1 MFNVGHRLL
10 NGTLVAAL
18 LLAAAPAFVQR
29 ASAGEGI
36 GVVTAIQGQAT
47 VARQALP
54 QPAALRFK
62 DDVFFRDQIATR
74 EHSTVRLLLGGKG
87 SLTVREQS
95 QVTLDES
102 VAPDG
107 ARRSVL
113 GLIAGKIGA
122 AIAHA
127 LMRPGESVEIHT
139 PNAVAAVRGT
149 VLIAEYIPPQG
160 SAANRQPVLLASAA
174 PGPFLAQ
181 APGGAGG
188 TSNFFVLSGQV
199 TITPQGLQPLTLGPL
214 QALSITQTPTGAQP
228 GAVQTL
234 TPAQAAQAAE
244 GLQTGKPHTGEAEAG
259 RAAQAQAQ
267 MAAALADLVLQNVPG
282 GPPPGFAPPAP
293 TTTVAP
299 IVPPVASTSWAG
311 SGLLNNGG
319 LETGDLT
326 HWTAGGAAS
335 VISNFGPGVFSP
347 PGGSYMA
354 LIHTGYDSME
364 VNTTTSSLRQ
374 SVESLSSGSV
384 YLVTFK
390 YNFMSNEY
398 PTQAETFN
406 DTFEAKLID
415 GESSTVLATASR
427 NTEEFKTDKPSISG
441 GTFTLSQGNG
451 YTDFQSA
458 SKTVVVNG
466 SSATLEFKIYD
477 VGDTVV
483 DSGSLIDNVSFALD
497 PPLYL
502 LTNGQTL
509 TKPGPDPL
517 VDISNQSLTF
527 DSVLVSSGRPPEGS
541 WSVDL
546 GGPLLHVR
554 RATLSVPFSLLG
566 LLDGSTLRTS
576 SSEPLVRLE
585 EGTYSLSTIPG
596 TAIFDF
602 WGTETAV
609 DAETGVPVG
618 TGTTVKHPGPLL
630 EASGGATV
638 ETQKVLKLDTALLE
652 ATAPIIRL
660 VGSSGAQTSLTSA
673 SAPLDLIQSKVTS
686 LGPIMA
692 LDNSVLSVTNGPLIR
707 LTQGSSMDLTG
718 DLLSLASGS
727 KIKVVNGP
735 LVSVAGAGSVLNVSG
750 ALVNFGGTGGSQ
762 IIVNNNI
769 APTAVLTQAGVNGI
783 GVSATGGGSISI
795 GPNPVKNPTL
805 GTISVTGSLIQATN
819 GGAVKIGAK

>member
-1 MFNVGHRLL
+1 
-10 NGTLVAAL
+10 
-18 LLAAAPAFVQR
+18 
-29 ASAGEGI
+29 
-36 GVVTAIQGQAT
+36 
-47 VARQALP
+47 
-54 QPAALRFK
+54 
-62 DDVFFRDQIATR
+62 
-74 EHSTVRLLLGGKG
+74 
-87 SLTVREQS
+87 
-95 QVTLDES
+95 
-102 VAPDG
+102 
-107 ARRSVL
+107 
-113 GLIAGKIGA
+113 
-122 AIAHA
+122 
-127 LMRPGESVEIHT
+127 
-139 PNAVAAVRGT
+139 VAAVRGT

-319 LETGDLT
+319 FETGDLT

-354 LIHTGYDSME
+354 LIHTGQGAIMNPATELDMS
-364 VNTTTSSLRQ
+364 TLSQ
-374 SVESLSSGSV
+374 SVQSLSSGSV
-384 YLVTFK
+384 YLITFK

-398 PTQAETFN
+398 PTQSTYYN
-406 DTFEAKLID
+406 DTFEAKLQYATGD
-415 GESSTVLATASR
+415 PTLLASASR
-427 NTEEFKTDKPSISG
+427 NSSTFHTDKGEISG
-441 GTFTLSQGNG
+441 GGFTLEPQYQYTNDIGG
-451 YTDFQSA
+451 YTNSGYTGFLSA

-466 SSATLEFKIYD
+466 SSATLEFKVFD
-477 VGDTVV
+477 VGDNSY
-483 DSGSLIDNVSFALD
+483 DSAVLIDNVSFALD

-502 LTNGQTL
+502 LTNGRTL
-509 TKPGPDPL
+509 TRSGPDPL
-517 VDISNQSLTF
+517 VEVSNQSLTF

-546 GGPLLHVR
+546 GGPLLSAR

-618 TGTTVKHPGPLL
+618 TGTTVKHAGPLL

-660 VGSSGAQTSLTSA
+660 VGLSGAQTSLTSA
-673 SAPLDLIQSKVTS
+673 FTPVDLIQSKVTS
-686 LGPIMA
+686 LGPVMA

-707 LTQGSSMDLTG
+707 LTQGSSVNLTG

-735 LVSVAGAGSVLNVSG
+735 LVSVAGAGSLLNVSG

-783 GVSATGGGSISI
+783 GVSATGGGSITV